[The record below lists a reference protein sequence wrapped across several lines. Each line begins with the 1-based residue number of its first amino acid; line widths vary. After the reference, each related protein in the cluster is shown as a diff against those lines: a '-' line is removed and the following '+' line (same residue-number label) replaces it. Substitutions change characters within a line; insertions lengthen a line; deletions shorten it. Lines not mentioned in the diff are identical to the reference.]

1 MESSCWTSPIPAYIK
16 ILVFV
21 QTMRIV
27 IQFYLVYATAD
38 IRIIAT
44 TPPLTHFIKGDTG
57 LISKVEFRKYLSV
70 NEIFGIFSEYC
81 YQVNVA
87 QLYHSIVNMGS
98 DDMVPSRTQS
108 LPEPAFTQIICGHWA
123 TIFFYPRKIN
133 IHINFVFIIHVYFE
147 GKYMRV

>member
-1 MESSCWTSPIPAYIK
+1 MESSCWTSRIPAYIK
-16 ILVFV
+16 IIVFV

-44 TPPLTHFIKGDTG
+44 TPPLTHFIKGDVG

-70 NEIFGIFSEYC
+70 NDIFGIFSEYC

-87 QLYHSIVNMGS
+87 QLYHSIVNIGS

-123 TIFFYPRKIN
+123 TIMFLSKKNKYSHQFRFHN
-133 IHINFVFIIHVYFE
+133 SCVFW
-147 GKYMRV
+147 R